1 MGLAAD
7 VGTLQIFPKSV
18 VNHSRFRELV
28 YTSRMFDANEAQEIG
43 LIGRIFDSQQATFDA
58 ALSLAETIAKKSP
71 IAVQGSK
78 VNMNYARD
86 HSTDDSYQFIV
97 RAQSFCLE

>member
-1 MGLAAD
+1 
-7 VGTLQIFPKSV
+7 
-18 VNHSRFRELV
+18 
-28 YTSRMFDANEAQEIG
+28 MFDANEAQEIG